1 MTHSAPVSSSFTPFI
16 APRTMDAAMEPSD
29 LSDSPEQVLPG
40 SLNPQSAPAD
50 TSGSEAGGAASGTD
64 ASEPQAAEFVQDIE
78 SWFTQILDDIA
89 TGNWQGLHDTL
100 YEAAVDVGGILLANG
115 LKALAVFLVL
125 YVIHRL
131 VDRTLDQILTH
142 SRGIE
147 AGLQGLLQKSYR
159 VVAFVFI
166 GAIVLGQVGVNVTAL
181 VAGLSI
187 AGIALGFAARDSLE
201 NFIAGVTILLDQPFK
216 VGDYIVV
223 QDHYGQVDE
232 ITLRSTR
239 IRSVR
244 NEIMVLPNTQMI
256 TTQVVNHTKQNT
268 LRVDIDFGI
277 AYKEYPKEARE
288 VVLRTVEDDDRLL
301 TSPGPT
307 VVVTALADSS
317 VNMALRFYVRD
328 PSQEVALRWEY
339 TEKVRE
345 ALREANIEIPFPHR
359 QLYLDEARGLHDSS
373 LFSRPSNGTN
383 ASDGTNA
390 SGEASSGE
398 ASSS

>member
-1 MTHSAPVSSSFTPFI
+1 
-16 APRTMDAAMEPSD
+16 MDAAMEPSA
-29 LSDSPEQVLPG
+29 LSDSPEQVLPE
-40 SLNPQSAPAD
+40 SLNPQAAPAD
-50 TSGSEAGGAASGTD
+50 TSGSEVGGTD

-78 SWFTQILDDIA
+78 SWFTQILDDVA

-100 YEAAVDVGGILLANG
+100 YEAAVNVGGILLANG

-147 AGLQGLLQKSYR
+147 PGLQGLLQKSYR
-159 VVAFVFI
+159 VIAFVFI

-216 VGDYIVV
+216 VGDFIVV

-244 NEIMVLPNTQMI
+244 NEILVLPNTQMI
-256 TTQVVNHTKQNT
+256 TTQVVNHTKQHT

-301 TSPGPT
+301 PSPSPT

-317 VNMALRFYVRD
+317 VNMALRFYIRD

-345 ALREANIEIPFPHR
+345 ALREADIEIPFPHR
-359 QLYLDEARGLHDSS
+359 QLFLDEARGLHDSS
-373 LFSRPSNGTN
+373 LFRQTSNGT
-383 ASDGTNA
+383 ASTSDP
-390 SGEASSGE
+390 SS
-398 ASSS
+398 A